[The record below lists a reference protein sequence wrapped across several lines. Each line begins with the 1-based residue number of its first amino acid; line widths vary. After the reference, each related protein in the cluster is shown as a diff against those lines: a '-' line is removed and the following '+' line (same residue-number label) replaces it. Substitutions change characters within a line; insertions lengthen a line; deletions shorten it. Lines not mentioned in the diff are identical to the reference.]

1 MTELEKYR
9 ENIDRIDKQLI
20 DLLTERFKYS
30 EKIGKIKGDIG
41 IPVLQSGRWDEVMAS
56 RRDYA
61 LKAGLPEIFTGI
73 YFSLYTGSR
82 SGYRMRSETAR
93 LEIRVI

>member
-30 EKIGKIKGDIG
+30 EKIGRIKGNSG
-41 IPVLQSGRWDEVMAS
+41 IPVLQSDRWDEVMAS
-56 RRDYA
+56 RREYA
-61 LKAGLPEIFTGI
+61 IKAGLPEIFTRDI
-73 YFSLYTGSR
+73 LQLIHRESIR
-82 SGYRMRSETAR
+82 IQN
-93 LEIRVI
+93 EIGNGQA